1 MARWSYENILPVYY
15 ESLCYKGLRDE
26 DSIDM
31 LDRIHQ
37 SRTADL
43 GRIYGWTGNLLSD
56 LGGRIAANKG
66 DYASLLAK
74 NEEKIQKNIE
84 KSIAAMR
91 ETWE

>member
-1 MARWSYENILPVYY
+1 MRKSRIIPV
-15 ESLCYKGLRDE
+15 LLA
-26 DSIDM
+26 
-31 LDRIHQ
+31 
-37 SRTADL
+37 ADL
-43 GRIYGWTGNLLSD
+43 GRIYGWTGKLLGD
-56 LGGRIAANKG
+56 LGDKIAKNKG